1 MKLYVS
7 RIETPLSPVI
17 LAATERN
24 LVFVQFAPSS
34 ESRLVRRLKEKFPD
48 RRIIEGENKLLS
60 GVLKELKKYFEGK
73 LKSFSIPLD
82 PKGTPFQKR
91 IWQALSNI
99 PYGETRTYGEIGV
112 RLGVPKAS
120 RAVGRACNQN
130 PIAIIIPCHRV
141 VGKDGKL
148 TGYSAG
154 LEKKRWL
161 LEFEKKSIGK
171 ALTKRALKKLL

>member
-1 MKLYVS
+1 VKLYIS
-7 RIETPLSPVI
+7 RIQTPLSPMI
-17 LAATERN
+17 LAATEMD
-24 LVFVQFAPSS
+24 LVFLQFATPS
-34 ESRLVRRLKEKFPD
+34 ESRLIRRLKEKFPD
-48 RRIIEGENKLLS
+48 RRVIEGKNKVLS
-60 GVLKELKKYFEGK
+60 GVLKELKEYFERR
-73 LKSFSIPLD
+73 LRHFSIPMD

-99 PYGETRTYGEIGV
+99 PYGETRTYGEIGA
-112 RLGVPKAS
+112 RIGAPKAS

-161 LEFEKKSIGK
+161 LELENKSVEK
-171 ALTKRALKKLL
+171 ALKKCH

>member
-1 MKLYVS
+1 VKLYMS
-7 RIETPLSPVI
+7 RIQTPLSPLI
-17 LAATERN
+17 LAATEMD
-24 LVFVQFAPSS
+24 LVFLQFAALSKTG
-34 ESRLVRRLKEKFPD
+34 LIRRLKERFPH

-60 GVLKELKKYFEGK
+60 RVLKELRGYFEGK
-73 LKSFSIPLD
+73 LKSFSIPWD
-82 PKGTPFQKR
+82 PKGTLFQKR
-91 IWQALSNI
+91 IWQALSDI
-99 PYGETRTYGEIGV
+99 PYGETRTYGEIGA
-112 RLGVPKAS
+112 RIGAPKAS

-161 LEFEKKSIGK
+161 LEFEKKSVEK
-171 ALTKRALKKLL
+171 ALKKCH

>member
-1 MKLYVS
+1 MKLYIS
-7 RIETPLSPVI
+7 RIETTLSPLI
-17 LAATERN
+17 LAATERD
-24 LVFVQFAPSS
+24 LVFLQFAASS
-34 ESRLVRRLKEKFPD
+34 ESRLIRRLKEKFPD
-48 RRIIEGENKLLS
+48 RRIIEGKNKLLS
-60 GVLKELKKYFEGK
+60 GALKELKEYFEGK

-82 PKGTPFQKR
+82 PKGTLFQKR

-99 PYGETRTYGEIGV
+99 PYGETGTYGEIGA
-112 RLGVPKAS
+112 RIGAPKAS

-154 LEKKRWL
+154 LEKKGWL
-161 LEFEKKSIGK
+161 LEFEKKSMREDTYGFQGG
-171 ALTKRALKKLL
+171 